1 MKITIGSKL
10 LEREGFNY
18 FNLVVETPDG
28 RSLSK
33 RMPQAEYLQV
43 VAASNLKQR
52 TRMSQLYY
60 HAERLNY
67 AVVGTG
73 NKDEHE
79 LGFFVK
85 YGDGGADLK
94 PIAHLFKLQVFQL
107 ATVLPVPKEIQ
118 NRIPTTDTYSAEV
131 PQTEFFF
138 GVDFDILDP
147 VWYGM
152 ENNYAPAD
160 IAKGLGLT
168 VDQVERVMKD
178 IQQKKRSTNY
188 LRMEPLEIGPVKD

>member
-1 MKITIGSKL
+1 
-10 LEREGFNY
+10 
-18 FNLVVETPDG
+18 
-28 RSLSK
+28 
-33 RMPQAEYLQV
+33 
-43 VAASNLKQR
+43 
-52 TRMSQLYY
+52 
-60 HAERLNY
+60 
-67 AVVGTG
+67 
-73 NKDEHE
+73 
-79 LGFFVK
+79 
-85 YGDGGADLK
+85 
-94 PIAHLFKLQVFQL
+94 
-107 ATVLPVPKEIQ
+107 VPKEIQ